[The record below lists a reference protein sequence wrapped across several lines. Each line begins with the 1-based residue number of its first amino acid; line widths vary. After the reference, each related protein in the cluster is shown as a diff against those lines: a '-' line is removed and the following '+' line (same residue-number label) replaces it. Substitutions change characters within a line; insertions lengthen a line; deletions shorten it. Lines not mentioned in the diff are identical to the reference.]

1 MSSLPDRRTF
11 LKATVASGL
20 LGLTKP
26 ATPFAAEPAAPVAPA
41 APTDWL
47 EAARKEIPALAAI
60 DYFQTGAFGPSPH
73 RVMERTKALLELQN
87 QGPAHPETIGQL
99 KDAETACRRLLA
111 ETVGASPTEVAMT
124 ANTTGGI
131 NTVLWS
137 IDWRAG
143 DEIIIGNQEHPAL
156 LLPVYTLQR
165 RFGVVMKMAPVE
177 RSEEVVNEVLGR
189 LTLRTRLVAMSHV
202 SRGSG
207 QVLPAAALARALRE
221 RGVPLLLDGAQGP
234 GNVPVDFHALGCDYY
249 SLCGHK
255 WLLGPKGTGALLVR
269 EDVLAATAVS
279 WTGSG
284 AQASMDEEG
293 HFEWQPDARRFEFAT
308 RFLAGMGGWHTAL
321 QWLAQLGWPRVRVRI
336 AQLAA
341 YAGDAIRRQSG
352 LELISPTDPT
362 QRNGIVVLRLPAG
375 FKATDLYDRL
385 RQQDRILVSPVSQP
399 RDLRVCLHFFNT
411 EAEVDRLLA
420 RLKVYC
426 G

>member
-1 MSSLPDRRTF
+1 MSSPADRRTF

-26 ATPFAAEPAAPVAPA
+26 ASTFAAAPA
-41 APTDWL
+41 APAASTDWL
-47 EAARKEIPALAAI
+47 EAARAEIPALAGT

-73 RVMERTKALLELQN
+73 RVMERTKALLDLQN
-87 QGPAHPETIGQL
+87 QCPAHPENIGQL
-99 KDAETACRRLLA
+99 KDAESACRRLLA
-111 ETVGASPTEVAMT
+111 ETVGAKPSEVAMT

-137 IDWRAG
+137 IDWKAG

-165 RFGVVMKMAPVE
+165 RFGVVMKMAPVDRPE
-177 RSEEVVNEVLGR
+177 DTVDAVLQR
-189 LTLRTRLVAMSHV
+189 LTLRTRLVAISHV

-207 QVLPAAALARALRE
+207 QVLPAVALSRALRE

-255 WLLGPKGTGALLVR
+255 WMLGPKGTGALLVR

-284 AQASMDEEG
+284 AQSSMDEEG

-308 RFLAGMGGWHTAL
+308 RFLAGLGGWHTAL
-321 QWLAQLGWPRVRVRI
+321 QWLGQLGWPRVRARMDH
-336 AQLAA
+336 LSA
-341 YAGDAIRRQSG
+341 YASEAIRGQKG
-352 LELISPTDPT
+352 LELISPADPA
-362 QRNGIVVLRLPAG
+362 QRNGIVVLRMPAG
-375 FKATDLYDRL
+375 FKATELYDRL